1 MHTLVHFCM
10 HMCICVC
17 IPQNSR
23 KKGKWWGP
31 LRKRFSGKMQSLHS
45 PFSGLPAPTLLLK
58 SHVLMCYLALPHI
71 FHSALGSTQWAW
83 ILIRQFLVTSF
94 LSTVFIFFW
103 FWWVNKAANYASCN
117 INDRVKRNQPRKT
130 CCYRKMVGF
139 FLKSLVSTSWVTN
152 FQGQWWKVTKN
163 GTNTNIAKNSKN
175 EKAYLER
182 LFGQS
187 QCPDSVWKLIDPN
200 SNHKHL
206 NIGLSSRHFRL
217 PFHPFPRHINNEEN
231 HLEVTIAANNPSF
244 SRHKYLTNGK
254 IQRDIEDDM
263 LAATVTS
270 LAPLLGSHRCKKKQG
285 VSCVHF
291 DNMFP
296 G

>member
-1 MHTLVHFCM
+1 MHTWVHFCM

-139 FLKSLVSTSWVTN
+139 FLKSLVSTSWVTD

-187 QCPDSVWKLIDPN
+187 QCQDSVWKLI
-200 SNHKHL
+200 
-206 NIGLSSRHFRL
+206 
-217 PFHPFPRHINNEEN
+217 
-231 HLEVTIAANNPSF
+231 
-244 SRHKYLTNGK
+244 
-254 IQRDIEDDM
+254 
-263 LAATVTS
+263 TS
-270 LAPLLGSHRCKKKQG
+270 LALLFKITLSLSSLFSLALALFFLLILCIKMQPGWTKANWFNPLEGAWTNFASNFLLEAFVYVYVDGMWKQ
-285 VSCVHF
+285 SAT
-291 DNMFP
+291 
-296 G
+296 